1 MGTGLLLAACEGGQA
16 APAGGPT
23 GAPRPGGVLRVGALG
38 SVAAAV
44 RDPHASISNESD
56 FLILALVHDAL
67 TVPGAQQTAPR
78 RDDAGRR
85 RSSGRGR

>member
-1 MGTGLLLAACEGGQA
+1 MELTRRRLLGLGAGVSTGLLLAACGGGQPTA
-16 APAGGPT
+16 AGGPT

-56 FLILALVHDAL
+56 FLVLALVYDAL
-67 TVPGAQQTAPR
+67 TVPGT
-78 RDDAGRR
+78 
-85 RSSGRGR
+85 